1 MLSIWLSPV
10 QWLLDSSNSPRFY
23 EFHSPECS
31 GSPEFHLALVDHDEL
46 SDDHRM
52 GHGEVRSGDGGGGG
66 DGGDGVEDD
75 DVDDEN
81 ELREAHC
88 LLCVHD
94 GGDED

>member
-1 MLSIWLSPV
+1 
-10 QWLLDSSNSPRFY
+10 
-23 EFHSPECS
+23 
-31 GSPEFHLALVDHDEL
+31 
-46 SDDHRM
+46 M

-66 DGGDGVEDD
+66 GGDGGDDVED